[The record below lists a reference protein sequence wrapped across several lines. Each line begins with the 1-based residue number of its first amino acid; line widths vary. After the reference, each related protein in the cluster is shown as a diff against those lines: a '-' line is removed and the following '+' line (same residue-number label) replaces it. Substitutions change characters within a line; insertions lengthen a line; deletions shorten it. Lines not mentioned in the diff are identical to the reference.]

1 MRLKALL
8 QESNGGKLKRGTIRN
23 IASLFKTSVRTVQRI
38 WKLAAITSTDGRVDV
53 SRRFSKRCGRKRV
66 DIDFTLIM
74 AIPLRRRTNIRSLS
88 SEMKVSKS
96 TLHRR
101 IKEGAIRP
109 HSNAL
114 KPQLTDQNKQMVEV
128 KQSNPFDF
136 VVQAFDWAKNIE
148 ALLCT
153 SGFSL
158 TAFISL
164 YKILE

>member
-1 MRLKALL
+1 MRLKTLL

-38 WKLAAITSTDGRVDV
+38 WKLAAITSIDGRVDV

-74 AIPLRRRTNIRSLS
+74 AIPLRRQTNIRSLS
-88 SEMKVSKS
+88 SKMKVSKS

-136 VVQAFDWAKNIE
+136 VVQAFD
-148 ALLCT
+148 
-153 SGFSL
+153 
-158 TAFISL
+158 
-164 YKILE
+164 